1 MAVDLE
7 LIPLARV
14 AVVDR
19 LPGGVVRVS
28 PDLEGE
34 ATVTVPLTLKVT
46 MAITPG
52 DGMRPRR
59 RQRPHGLPQR
69 RIHRAR

>member
-1 MAVDLE
+1 
-7 LIPLARV
+7 
-14 AVVDR
+14 
-19 LPGGVVRVS
+19 VS

-34 ATVTVPLTLKVT
+34 ATLTVPLTLKVT